1 MTIAT
6 IVGIDVIVGAIEVKT
21 LFDYS
26 LSHRS
31 IRSLYVSFE
40 LFILISQGFD
50 FSISDLNSIFLL
62 IDLLF
67 VLLND

>member
-26 LSHRS
+26 FSHRS
-31 IRSLYVSFE
+31 IRSLDVSFE

-50 FSISDLNSIFLL
+50 FSISDLNSIFL
-62 IDLLF
+62 
-67 VLLND
+67 